1 MRNNRYIR
9 RSHLN
14 ASVSRTDDILDDYRR
29 SIAKEVAQATKQI
42 INQYRND
49 LDRDYRTGEVQL
61 YAEGDNYLLKYDR
74 AIDVAE
80 DDLADAI
87 FLFVVEAVT
96 YSQN

>member
-1 MRNNRYIR
+1 MRNNRNIR
-9 RSHLN
+9 RSRLN
-14 ASVSRTDDILDDYRR
+14 SSTSRTDDILDDYRR
-29 SIAKEVAQATKQI
+29 SIAKEVARATKQI

-49 LDRDYRTGEVQL
+49 LDRDYINGEIQL
-61 YAEGDNYLLKYDR
+61 SADGNNKLLKYDR

-96 YSQN
+96 YSQD